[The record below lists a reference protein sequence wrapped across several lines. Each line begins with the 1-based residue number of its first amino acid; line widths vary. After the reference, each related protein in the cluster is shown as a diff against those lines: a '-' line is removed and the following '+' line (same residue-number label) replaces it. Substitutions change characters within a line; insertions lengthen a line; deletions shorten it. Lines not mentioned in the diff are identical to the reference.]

1 MPCVLVIV
9 ESLAMVYSL
18 PSLEGYWEVGVLS
31 HSQEHLS
38 SLETRKQNISALR
51 FFSHLGRNNII
62 IALGLIASDSVVSR
76 YSFVLLSH
84 VRNC

>member
-18 PSLEGYWEVGVLS
+18 PSLERYWEVGVLS
-31 HSQEHLS
+31 HSQEHLPWK
-38 SLETRKQNISALR
+38 LEKQNISALR
-51 FFSHLGRNNII
+51 FFSHLERNNII

-84 VRNC
+84 VHNC